1 MYKLLSICTS
11 FQVPITFSDLEFV
24 DDELYKHLKHLKKL
38 SNAQKVSPAAYSIA
52 SLLLDFTVTY
62 ETKDKYE
69 QHLQT
74 YIHTYI
80 LHSFSIHTYIHTYI
94 PPSKM
99 IHYDLVPNGGSKIV
113 TADNLNDYLQARLR
127 HRFGTNP

>member
-1 MYKLLSICTS
+1 MYKLLSICTY

-74 YIHTYI
+74 YIYTY
-80 LHSFSIHTYIHTYI
+80 IHTYIHTYI
-94 PPSKM
+94 YVPPSKM